1 MSRVGWGAVGLDAFA
16 GNPQKRPETTEK
28 LSGALPQRATTP
40 GSSTKR
46 STPQPGE
53 SYSRGGTPCGDATKG
68 SRRPSTVPAS
78 SSRPGSQK
86 DLRPPLARL
95 LDRQLQS
102 VSTFVSSTQTLQH
115 LGDTLPGKS
124 GMATSQ
130 WSEEMPSVIMFPT
143 NRPCSRADAVV
154 LNRWIT
160 HALSRYA
167 DKLFGSRSDDGNLS
181 QVVDELIPILSIGL
195 HEVVRQV
202 TQHCLERGVV
212 LEKIWRT
219 YVELFER
226 ALSETRGLLRFH
238 KSRSMRVHE
247 EHARVEHELRSVET
261 RHPEQIEKLSKT
273 LLNKFVQRQEELEEQ
288 LRNLKHENTVLKQH
302 LTEHTNSVTAW
313 FPLFRIYKTSS
324 HNATLMSTLA
334 AVPTNTTPESR
345 IAADFKR
352 IITALPVEGRRRVGL
367 FVSTL
372 LGLRSTEVAE
382 AEDDETEESLEEQK
396 EHNAWDIDR
405 LQKRILELKEKA
417 LKREPVAS
425 AKPALPT
432 E

>member
-1 MSRVGWGAVGLDAFA
+1 MSRIGWGTLGVDALSGA
-16 GNPQKRPETTEK
+16 PQKRAPTEK
-28 LSGALPQRATTP
+28 LSGPLRATTP

-53 SYSRGGTPCGDATKG
+53 SYSRGGTPCGEGTKG
-68 SRRPSTVPAS
+68 ARPSTVPAS
-78 SSRPGSQK
+78 SSRAGSQK

-102 VSTFVSSTQTLQH
+102 VSTFVSSTQSE
-115 LGDTLPGKS
+115 LGDTLPGKG

-160 HALSRYA
+160 HSLGRYA
-167 DKLFGSRSDDGNLS
+167 DKLSGSRSEDGNLS

-247 EHARVEHELRSVET
+247 EHARLDHELRSVT
-261 RHPEQIEKLSKT
+261 QRHPEQIEKLSKT
-273 LLNKFVQRQEELEEQ
+273 LLNKFVQRQDELEEQ
-288 LRNLKHENTVLKQH
+288 LRILKHENTVLKQH
-302 LTEHTNSVTAW
+302 LDEHNNSVTAW
-313 FPLFRIYKTSS
+313 FPLFRIYKTSIY
-324 HNATLMSTLA
+324 HATLMSTVP
-334 AVPTNTTPESR
+334 AVPTTTTPESR

-367 FVSTL
+367 YVSTL
-372 LGLRSTEVAE
+372 LGLRSTEE
-382 AEDDETEESLEEQK
+382 AQMEEDETEESLTEHRD
-396 EHNAWDIDR
+396 HNAWTIDR
-405 LQKRILELKEKA
+405 LQHRIQELREKR
-417 LKREPVAS
+417 LKRNG
-425 AKPALPT
+425 PAAGGLAIP

>member
-1 MSRVGWGAVGLDAFA
+1 MSRIGWGTVGVDALSGA
-16 GNPQKRPETTEK
+16 PPKRTAPDK
-28 LSGALPQRATTP
+28 LSGALPLRATTP
-40 GSSTKR
+40 GSTKR

-53 SYSRGGTPCGDATKG
+53 SYSRGGTPCGEV
-68 SRRPSTVPAS
+68 RRPSTVPAS
-78 SSRPGSQK
+78 SSRAGSQK

-102 VSTFVSSTQTLQH
+102 VSTFVSSTQTLQQ
-115 LGDTLPGKS
+115 LGDTVHGKS
-124 GMATSQ
+124 GMATTSQ

-160 HALSRYA
+160 HALGRYA
-167 DKLFGSRSDDGNLS
+167 DKLSGSTSEDGNLS

-247 EHARVEHELRSVET
+247 EHARVDHELRSVT
-261 RHPEQIEKLSKT
+261 QRHPEQIEKLSKT

-288 LRNLKHENTVLKQH
+288 LRSLKHENTVLKQH
-302 LTEHTNSVTAW
+302 LDEHTNSVTAW
-313 FPLFRIYKTSS
+313 FPLFRIYKTSMY
-324 HNATLMSTLA
+324 HATLMSTVP
-334 AVPTNTTPESR
+334 AVPVNTTPESR

-372 LGLRSTEVAE
+372 LGLRSTETAE
-382 AEDDETEESLEEQK
+382 AEEDETEESLEEQK
-396 EHNAWDIDR
+396 EHNAWTIDR
-405 LQKRILELKEKA
+405 LQNRIEELREKG
-417 LKREPVAS
+417 LKRGSVAG
-425 AKPALPT
+425 ARLAAQT